1 MIEKEKRPILT
12 IAEEKVLLNKFF
24 EYAKF
29 YSTKNSEIYKVKRE
43 SEEYTRN
50 SFE

>member
-1 MIEKEKRPILT
+1 MIEKEKRPNLT
-12 IAEEKVLLNKFF
+12 YAEEKTYLNKFF

-29 YSTKNSEIYKVKRE
+29 YSGTKSELYKNKKETEDNSR
-43 SEEYTRN
+43 S